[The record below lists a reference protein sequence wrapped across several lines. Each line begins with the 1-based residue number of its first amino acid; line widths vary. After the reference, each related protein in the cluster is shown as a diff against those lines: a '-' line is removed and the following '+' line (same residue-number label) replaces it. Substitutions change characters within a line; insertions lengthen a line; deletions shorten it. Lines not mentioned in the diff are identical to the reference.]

1 MGVTESTKNR
11 IVFGAGNLSVDGVD
25 IGATTGK
32 TILRVVQELYEP
44 HFDGVLGP
52 LEQSLHR
59 TRLVASLECAAVE
72 FIKPSLLEMFHPGLL
87 TEISDILGW
96 GEGMWGE
103 IIWGGVPSP
112 PLSIELIL
120 GSYNVVWT
128 GEDCDGDPITV
139 TLENAAQIKELSVA
153 FKDTEETK
161 FELKFLT
168 TYTSDD
174 PGHIPFSIV
183 VGTS

>member
-1 MGVTESTKNR
+1 MGITARTRNR
-11 IVFGAGNLSVDGVD
+11 IVFGAGNITVDGVD

-59 TRLVASLECAAVE
+59 TRLVASLECTAVE
-72 FIKPSLLEMFHPGLL
+72 FQRTDLMSMFHPDFFIITG
-87 TEISDILGW
+87 TDSW
-96 GEGMWGE
+96 AEGMWGE
-103 IIWGGVPSP
+103 ICWGGACC
-112 PLSIELIL
+112 PLQTLELCITN
-120 GSYNVVWT
+120 YNVVWT

-168 TYTSDD
+168 TYD
-174 PGHIPFSIV
+174 PADPEHIPFGIV